1 MNENILDT
9 IDLQKLGERLQRARK
24 RQGLTQAAAAG
35 IIGVARTTMTAI
47 EQGERRIKASELIQ
61 LAEAYGRT
69 VSEFVSGRPHIEPAH
84 VQFRSTTTVTP
95 EDEAL
100 IAQSI
105 DLLLDLCTN
114 YVELEQ
120 ITDTPMA
127 RNYPP
132 VYHYKELGFS
142 TDQAAEGL
150 AITERNRLGLG
161 DGPVPI
167 LRDLLEKDV
176 GLRIFYLPLRPSG
189 RFSEIYFFEPN
200 LGGCIAINALQEREK
215 GRCRWSLAHA
225 YAHFLAHRTKVTV
238 SFQDQYQRKPESER
252 FADSFATY
260 FLMPTNGITQRFNAL
275 YQAQG
280 QVTPADLVKFAH
292 YYGVSFQA
300 LLLRL
305 ENMRLIPSGV
315 WEKLMER
322 GFSVKEAREKL
333 GLEPLPEPTG
343 MLPPRYV
350 KLAMAAYHR
359 AELSEGELADFL
371 HTDRLEARRMAMA
384 PEWQSQTDETIDQ
397 DLRELVKH

>member
-24 RQGLTQAAAAG
+24 RQGLTQAAAAR

-47 EQGERRIKASELIQ
+47 EKGERRIKASELIQ
-61 LAEAYGRT
+61 LAEAYGRS
-69 VSEFVSGRPHIEPAH
+69 VSEFVSGRPYIEPGH
-84 VQFRSTTTVTP
+84 VQFRSTPAITP
-95 EDEAL
+95 EDEAR
-100 IAQSI
+100 IAEAI
-105 DLLLDLCTN
+105 DWLLDLCTN
-114 YVELEQ
+114 YVELERL
-120 ITDTPMA
+120 TNTPLA
-127 RNYPP
+127 RSYPP
-132 VYHYKELGFS
+132 VYHYKELGLS

-150 AITERNRLGLG
+150 AITERHRLGLG

-176 GLRIFYLPLRPSG
+176 GLRIFYLPLRPSS
-189 RFSEIYFFEPN
+189 RFSEIYFFEPT
-200 LGGCIAINALQEREK
+200 LGGCIAINALHEGEK

-238 SFQDQYQRKPESER
+238 SFQDQYQQRKPESER

-260 FLMPTNGITQRFNAL
+260 FLMPTSGITQRFNAL

-280 QVTPADLVKFAH
+280 QVTPADLIKFAH

-305 ENMRLIPSGV
+305 ESMRLIPSGV

-333 GLEPLPEPTG
+333 GLEPLPEPTD
-343 MLPPRYV
+343 MLPRRYV
-350 KLAMAAYHR
+350 KLAMVAYHR
-359 AELSEGELADFL
+359 VELSEGELADIL
-371 HTDRLEARRMAMA
+371 HTDRLEARRMA

-397 DLRELVKH
+397 DLRELVKG